1 MLNFSVSYNE
11 ILHYMIRCM
20 AYGWVR
26 NVRTELLKGKFF
38 LKNFFFG
45 LDGRIW
51 QKSMLHETKIFFVK
65 SVDFLFTLF
74 ENVLNA

>member
-1 MLNFSVSYNE
+1 MYAV
-11 ILHYMIRCM
+11 
-20 AYGWVR
+20 WVGEKCTNCTTQR
-26 NVRTELLKGKFF
+26 KNFF
-38 LKNFFFG
+38 LKNFFG

-51 QKSMLHETKIFFVK
+51 QKSMLYETKIFFVK

>member
-1 MLNFSVSYNE
+1 MCELYYSKENF
-11 ILHYMIRCM
+11 
-20 AYGWVR
+20 
-26 NVRTELLKGKFF
+26 FF
-38 LKNFFFG
+38 EEFFFG